1 MIKLSLILIAWKLLK
16 PYLETLPLLQIM
28 L

>member
-16 PYLETLPLLQIM
+16 PYLETLPLLQIT